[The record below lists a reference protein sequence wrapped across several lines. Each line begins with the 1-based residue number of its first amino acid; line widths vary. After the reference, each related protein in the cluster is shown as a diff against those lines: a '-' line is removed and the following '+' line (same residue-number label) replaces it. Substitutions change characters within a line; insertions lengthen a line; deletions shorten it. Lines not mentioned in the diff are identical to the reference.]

1 MKWAGKLVGSLTKTP
16 EKTAGVATKMKES
29 FLEGLHE
36 ARGTEPSVTVID
48 KPLEWAPFDD
58 DDLPR

>member
-16 EKTAGVATKMKES
+16 ERTAGVATKMKES

-36 ARGTEPSVTVID
+36 ARGTEPVVVE
-48 KPLEWAPFDD
+48 KPFEWGPFED

>member
-29 FLEGLHE
+29 FIEGLHE
-36 ARGTEPSVTVID
+36 ARGTEPVAVVD
-48 KPLEWAPFDD
+48 EPFEWGPFDD